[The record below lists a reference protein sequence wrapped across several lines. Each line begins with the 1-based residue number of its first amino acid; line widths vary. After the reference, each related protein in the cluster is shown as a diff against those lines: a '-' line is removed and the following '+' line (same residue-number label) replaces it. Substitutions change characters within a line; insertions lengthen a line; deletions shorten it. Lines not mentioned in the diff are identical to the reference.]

1 MTFYEWM
8 ISRYDGKDTPRGD
21 LAYDMK
27 RSSDFPDTND
37 RDRLL
42 RYLHVK
48 RACKEAV
55 AVFKRCF
62 RDYTRA
68 VEAGAVTSPVK

>member
-1 MTFYEWM
+1 MSFYEWM
-8 ISRYDGKDTPRGD
+8 LSRYYGKDTPRGD

-27 RSSDFPDTND
+27 RSGDFPKTSN
-37 RDRLL
+37 REALL
-42 RYLHVK
+42 NYLDAK
-48 RACKEAV
+48 FACDQAV

-68 VEAGAVTSPVK
+68 VEAGAVKSTSI